1 MKTNCLKFGFFTLS
15 VTFFVAL
22 GLPAQARSESTN
34 RSSNSQ
40 DRMIFQETFSPPGD
54 DQPDD
59 SSGAGSRDGL
69 KCSPDQQPIQPLM
82 PKRNY
87 GLTLKERPSIF
98 IYLPNTSARQMVLT
112 FQDQG
117 GKFYERAFFPIPAR
131 AGIVSITLPDD
142 KLPLTVGKN
151 YQWSLAIVCGE
162 TIQPD
167 DPVFKGWVQRVARS
181 PELDREIESKSII
194 EQAVW
199 YGAKGYW
206 YDMLETMVQELRL
219 HPNDAKLN
227 VLWRDLLE
235 SVGLNA
241 IASEPLI
248 VENQ

>member
-1 MKTNCLKFGFFTLS
+1 MTKNCLRFCFFSLS
-15 VTFFVAL
+15 VMFLMTL

-34 RSSNSQ
+34 SGSTSQ
-40 DRMIFQETFSPPGD
+40 DRIVFQETFSPPGD

-69 KCSPDQQPIQPLM
+69 KCNQDQQPIRPIM
-82 PKRNY
+82 PRRNY

-112 FQDQG
+112 FQDQTG
-117 GKFYERAFFPIPAR
+117 NFYERAFLPIPAR
-131 AGIVSITLPDD
+131 VGIVSITLPDD

-151 YQWSLAIVCGE
+151 YQWSLAIICGE

-181 PELDREIESKSII
+181 LEIDRELESKSTI
-194 EQAVW
+194 EQAAW

-206 YDMLETMVQELRL
+206 YDMLETMVQELRS
-219 HPNDAKLN
+219 HPNDAHVN
-227 VLWRDLLE
+227 ALWRDLLE

-248 VENQ
+248 VDNQ